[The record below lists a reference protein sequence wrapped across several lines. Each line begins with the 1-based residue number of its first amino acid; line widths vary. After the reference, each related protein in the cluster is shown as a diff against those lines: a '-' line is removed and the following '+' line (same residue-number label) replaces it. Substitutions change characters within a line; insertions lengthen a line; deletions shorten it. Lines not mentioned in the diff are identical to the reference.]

1 VTLLKIMGLGNSKE
15 THFSLLKKAEG
26 TLSHR
31 GANKAQL
38 EAALD
43 QCRLAMDESP
53 TYPLTYMILA
63 KLLMRLGRYREAA
76 DATVECIELSPQE
89 MYSMYFMLADCL
101 EACDEYEAAVAA
113 ISKVPKGRRAELKET
128 HERRKKYLVQS
139 VPPVDGRDNSS
150 PLAPPHE
157 QHHGTSD
164 VELKS
169 QVSYSD
175 GMSLDHLIPSDQSSL
190 AASVASMRR
199 ADDPLPLPPLGPSVH
214 DDRDEQDRTL
224 DEWYEN
230 RDAEHGAAM
239 KRDSN
244 YLKFLHGKRR
254 QYMIRPVDRTRM
266 KRIGE
271 HRAQFARLSTAQ
283 SK

>member
-1 VTLLKIMGLGNSKE
+1 MGLGNSKE

-31 GANKAQL
+31 GASKAQL

-113 ISKVPKGRRAELKET
+113 VSKVPKARRAELKQT

-139 VPPVDGRDNSS
+139 VPP
-150 PLAPPHE
+150 APHE

-175 GMSLDHLIPSDQSSL
+175 GMSLDHLIASDQSSL

-199 ADDPLPLPPLGPSVH
+199 VDDALPLPPLGPSAQ